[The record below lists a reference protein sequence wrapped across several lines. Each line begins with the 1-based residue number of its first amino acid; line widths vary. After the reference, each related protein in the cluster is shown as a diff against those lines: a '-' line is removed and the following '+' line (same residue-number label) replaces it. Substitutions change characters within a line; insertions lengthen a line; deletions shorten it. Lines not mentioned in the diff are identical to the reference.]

1 MLVLSRKSGESIK
14 VADNIE
20 IVVVSV
26 YGQRVRL
33 GIKAPKEVRILR
45 AEFDPATIKSNQDAA
60 LKRADT
66 EKSNLLLKAAAAA
79 KSKAQSKPPQ

>member
-1 MLVLSRKSGESIK
+1 MLVLSRKAGESVK

-45 AEFDPATIKSNQDAA
+45 AEFDPSTIKANKDSAV
-60 LKRADT
+60 
-66 EKSNLLLKAAAAA
+66 KSTPQSEGLLAKAAQATRSP
-79 KSKAQSKPPQ
+79 K

>member
-1 MLVLSRKSGESIK
+1 MLVLSRKAGESVK

-33 GIKAPKEVRILR
+33 GIKAPKDVRIMR
-45 AEFDPATIKSNQDAA
+45 AEFDPSTINANKNAA
-60 LKRADT
+60 IKGDTKQSDLLKTAA
-66 EKSNLLLKAAAAA
+66 KAAASQT
-79 KSKAQSKPPQ
+79 K